1 MKKLGFGCLRLP
13 IAGGEVDQAQFDR
26 MVDRFMEAGFCY
38 FDTAHTYIG
47 GKSETAVREGLVKRY
62 PRQDF
67 ILANKLTTPLFKSRE
82 DIMPLFEEQLAACGV
97 EYFDCYLMHGLSGR
111 LYERFVESQAFDVVR
126 GLKEDGRVRHIGIS
140 FHDKPDVLERIL
152 DAHPEIEVVQIQL
165 NYLDHDDPV
174 IEGGRVYKVCRR
186 YGKPVIVMEPV
197 RGGGLAKL
205 PDAAQKYVDRL
216 GGCSPASLALRYAAS
231 FEGVEMVLSGLSSE
245 EQVDENIRTMKDL
258 RPLNEQ
264 ESAALERIKEVFRGM
279 GLIPCTA
286 CRYCMPGCPQN
297 ILIPRLFACLN
308 ARKQFVDWD
317 NSSSYEHY
325 TGTKYGRASD
335 CIGCGQCEEI
345 CPQHLPVAK
354 LLGEVARMY
363 DSTQAGVQL

>member
-1 MKKLGFGCLRLP
+1 MDEETYWFKNILNPQHPYHRSYLKILEDDCWKDPKVYDWGCHN
-13 IAGGEVDQAQFDR
+13 I
-26 MVDRFMEAGFCY
+26 
-38 FDTAHTYIG
+38 
-47 GKSETAVREGLVKRY
+47 RESIPHPLKQEEIYRK
-62 PRQDF
+62 
-67 ILANKLTTPLFKSRE
+67 ILSRIYDNE
-82 DIMPLFEEQLAACGV
+82 DGLAACGV

-231 FEGVEMVLSGLSSE
+231 FEGVEMVLSGMSSE